1 MVSQRSF
8 DNQLRA
14 QQKDLNKEKNPNFY
28 YGRRGN
34 RLIKV
39 PIKMSEQQPS
49 SKGESNQENQMS

>member
-14 QQKDLNKEKNPNFY
+14 KQKQLNKVKNPNFY
-28 YGRRGN
+28 YERRGN

-39 PIKMSEQQPS
+39 SIESSEQ
-49 SKGESNQENQMS
+49 